1 MKCTKCGAEL
11 PGTMSKNQHCPI
23 CGEVLFNDI
32 PYQQVVDA
40 LNVIVSRF
48 GSDIYAESSRMNGLL
63 NDILPNEIKEKNII
77 RNAAAV
83 GIADIVLKASKN
95 PENMRSLLEQGYTLA
110 ENNGISGDWCAA
122 VLFMFGYPLGI
133 DTRSQYQIPDGKKK
147 RLKFSR
153 KSIVIK
159 ESTVVEEQ
167 NYAGKSIAE
176 LESLADEGDDEAAVE
191 LAERYYSGNGV
202 KVDFAKAMR
211 FYKRADIEDNPYAQY
226 SIGAMYAGAMGVE
239 HDPEK
244 AFRYY
249 QKAADKGYPPAQY
262 ALGEALYFGEGCEKN
277 DSEAL
282 YWMQKAEAEF
292 QDANVYIMLSM
303 IYKDSE
309 DELIRDYSKAF
320 KYLQKAVDL
329 QSEIAYNLMGA
340 YYELG
345 IGVEKNYDNARKYY
359 ELAASNGVESGY
371 LKLGAFYQMGGGV
384 PKDTEKAVRY
394 YQMGADAGNM
404 YALNALGM
412 CYKNGDGVPQNYD
425 KAFELFMQAASAGN
439 YAAEYNI
446 GLAYEMGQGV
456 PEDEVEAKKWYMLS
470 AEKGFG
476 KALTMLG
483 IYAEQG
489 IPDGKPDIQA
499 AFDWYLKSAETG
511 EHPLSQLIVGNC
523 RTNGLMNSY
532 VDRLEGFE
540 WYLKAAVNG
549 HPTAQ
554 NNVAIEYIN
563 GEIVDQDY
571 DIAVEW
577 LEKAT
582 EQNDMYALNNYG
594 TLLLKGEGVSRDVD
608 RAFNMFL
615 SAAKQGYTDAKLN
628 VGICYYQGWGT
639 QRNLDEALRWLSE
652 AYAEGAANAVDYL
665 KKGFKNKNGYWVKK
679 GFFGRVPAPETLPPA
694 PQIERCTHG
703 CNDCCD
709 YIEHIENE
717 DTKCHCSRL
726 DMDVFIKRKCP
737 FYKKTDAIS
746 DLARL
751 ARLLKAEKSEES

>member
-1 MKCTKCGAEL
+1 MKCTKCGAEIL
-11 PGTMSKNQHCPI
+11 GTLGKNQHCPI
-23 CGEVLFNDI
+23 CGEVLSNDI

-40 LNVIVSRF
+40 LNMIVSRF

-63 NDILPNEIKEKNII
+63 NDILPNAIKEKNII
-77 RNAAAV
+77 RNAAAI

-95 PENMRSLLEQGYTLA
+95 PEKMRTLLEQGYALA
-110 ENNGISGDWCAA
+110 ENNGISSDWCAA
-122 VLFMFGYPLGI
+122 VLFVFGYPLGI
-133 DTRSQYQIPDGKKK
+133 DTRSQYQISDGKKK
-147 RLKFSR
+147 RLKLSK
-153 KSIVIK
+153 KSTAVK
-159 ESTVVEEQ
+159 EPTVVEEKD
-167 NYAGKSIAE
+167 YTGKSIIE
-176 LESLADEGDDEAAVE
+176 LTDLADEGDDEAAVE
-191 LAERYYSGNGV
+191 LAERYYSGDGV
-202 KVDFAKAMR
+202 EVDFAKAMR
-211 FYKRADIEDNPYAQY
+211 FYKRAGINDNSHAQY

-244 AFRYY
+244 AFVYY
-249 QKAADKGYPPAQY
+249 KKAADKGYPPAQF
-262 ALGEALYFGEGCEKN
+262 ALGEALYFGDGCEKN

-282 YWMQKAEAEF
+282 YWLQKAETEF
-292 QDANVYIMLSM
+292 QDANVYITLSM

-309 DELIRDYSKAF
+309 DESVCDHGKAF
-320 KYLQKAVDL
+320 EYLQKAVDMK
-329 QSEIAYNLMGA
+329 SEIAYNLMGTF
-340 YYELG
+340 YELG
-345 IGVEKNYDNARKYY
+345 IGVAQDYEKARKYY
-359 ELAASNGVESGY
+359 ELAANNGVESGY
-371 LKLGAFYQMGGGV
+371 MNLGAFYQMGMGV
-384 PKDTEKAVRY
+384 PKDMQKAIQY

-439 YAAEYNI
+439 YAAEYNV

-456 PEDEVEAKKWYMLS
+456 PEDEAEAKKWYVLS

-483 IYAEQG
+483 IYAEHG

-511 EHPLSQLIVGNC
+511 GHSLSQWIIGNC
-523 RTNGLMNSY
+523 RTQGLMNSY

-540 WYLKAAVNG
+540 WYLKAAENG

-563 GEIVDQDY
+563 GVIIDQDY
-571 DIAVEW
+571 DLAIEW

-582 EQNDMYALNNYG
+582 EQHDMYALNNYG
-594 TLLLKGEGVSRDVD
+594 TLLLNGQGVSRDED

-615 SAAKQGYTDAKLN
+615 SSAKLGYTDAKLN

-652 AYAEGAANAVDYL
+652 AYAEGATDAMEYL
-665 KKGFKNKNGYWVKK
+665 EKGFKNKNGSWVKK
-679 GFFGRVPAPETLPPA
+679 GLFGRVPAPETLPPVRNV
-694 PQIERCTHG
+694 EKCTQG
-703 CNDCCD
+703 CNDFCD
-709 YIEHIENE
+709 YIVRIE
-717 DTKCHCSRL
+717 DDDKKCHCDRL
-726 DMDVFIKRKCP
+726 DMDVFIKNKCP
-737 FYKKTDAIS
+737 FYKEDAIS
-746 DLARL
+746 ELAKL
-751 ARLLKAEKSEES
+751 ILKEE